1 MQQLQTLFEFC
12 YMPPILLEQLAE
24 LAEDE
29 NWNYRQAPADRPYP
43 ILFNYLQHT
52 FMRLSEEGKVAES
65 DGAACFNTGLVT
77 ELQEAIYAYLVPNL
91 NPGQQRWKLEAF
103 VKESDRKL
111 LPFGSLPGL
120 AHYFEEPGDLIY
132 DARLPLRPNLD
143 HIMSDNRERF
153 PEPFRSMETYQL
165 RLNLDGAIQHAIR
178 RVARNYK
185 TAIPNYYRPSVQGR
199 PGKGTLQLLLPLCL
213 THPRQADM
221 ALAVFREREVYLG
234 ATILT
239 LDMAYNNARL
249 IARPDSEWL
258 KA

>member
-1 MQQLQTLFEFC
+1 MQLQTLFEFA
-12 YMPPILLEQLAE
+12 YMPPVLLEQLAD
-24 LAEDE
+24 LAEEE
-29 NWNYRQAPADRPYP
+29 NWNYRQVPADRPYP

-52 FMRLSEEGKVAES
+52 FMRLSEENKVAEK
-65 DGAACFNTGLVT
+65 DGAAACFNTGLVT
-77 ELQEAIYAYLVPNL
+77 ELQEAIYAYFVPNP

-111 LPFGSLPGL
+111 LAFGSLPGL

-153 PEPFRSMETYQL
+153 PEPFRAMETYQL
-165 RLNLDGAIQHAIR
+165 RVILDGAIQHAIR

-185 TAIPNYYRPSVQGR
+185 TAIPNYYRPTIQGR
-199 PGKGTLQLLLPLCL
+199 PGKGTLQLLLPLSL
-213 THPRQADM
+213 THPRKADL
-221 ALAVFREREVYLG
+221 ALAVYRESQVYLG

-258 KA
+258 QA

>member
-1 MQQLQTLFEFC
+1 VLQTLFEFA
-12 YMPPILLEQLAE
+12 YMPPVLLDHLADLAE
-24 LAEDE
+24 AE
-29 NWNYRQAPADRPYP
+29 NWNYPQAPADRPYP

-52 FMRLSEEGKVAES
+52 FMRLSEEGKIAES
-65 DGAACFNTGLVT
+65 EQGACFNTGLVT
-77 ELQEAIYAYLVPNL
+77 DLQEPIYAYLVPNP
-91 NPGQQRWKLEAF
+91 NVGQQRWKLEGF
-103 VKESDRKL
+103 VKESDRRL
-111 LPFGSLPGL
+111 LAFSTLPEM

-153 PEPFRSMETYQL
+153 PEQFRAMETYQL
-165 RLNLDGAIQHAIR
+165 RVILDGAIQHAMR

-185 TAIPNYYRPSVQGR
+185 TAIPNYYRPTVAGR
-199 PGKGTLQLLLPLCL
+199 PGRGTLQLLLPLCL
-213 THPRQADM
+213 THPKQADL
-221 ALAVFREREVYLG
+221 ALAVYREKDVYLG

-258 KA
+258 KAD